1 MAHWGRWLIC
11 SAGMQFSISFSLTGT
26 KDPVMSPAGIGF
38 PIPVMKLGLLR
49 CVLSVNCQSAHV
61 DGPGMTHSCSSAM
74 QDRNLVEAD
83 CVIWHSF
90 GVTHIPRIE
99 DWPVMPAEHVGF
111 FLKPFG
117 FFDANPS
124 LDIPVGRNMSSRE
137 HGVPIAACPSCGSK
151 THTSRNPHPMMHIK
165 CVPCS
170 ETVACIRAHACTP
183 SDSCHCS
190 PSQQAAC
197 YIGTCTHFKP

>member
-1 MAHWGRWLIC
+1 M
-11 SAGMQFSISFSLTGT
+11 
-26 KDPVMSPAGIGF
+26 
-38 PIPVMKLGLLR
+38 LGLMT
-49 CVLSVNCQSAHV
+49 VLC
-61 DGPGMTHSCSSAM
+61 ML

-151 THTSRNPHPMMHIK
+151 AHTSKNPHPMMHIK
-165 CVPCS
+165 
-170 ETVACIRAHACTP
+170 
-183 SDSCHCS
+183 
-190 PSQQAAC
+190 
-197 YIGTCTHFKP
+197 

>member
-1 MAHWGRWLIC
+1 
-11 SAGMQFSISFSLTGT
+11 
-26 KDPVMSPAGIGF
+26 
-38 PIPVMKLGLLR
+38 
-49 CVLSVNCQSAHV
+49 
-61 DGPGMTHSCSSAM
+61 M

-137 HGVPIAACPSCGSK
+137 HGVAIAACPSCGSK
-151 THTSRNPHPMMHIK
+151 THTSKNPHPMMHIK
-165 CVPCS
+165 YVL
-170 ETVACIRAHACTP
+170 A
-183 SDSCHCS
+183 
-190 PSQQAAC
+190 
-197 YIGTCTHFKP
+197 G

>member
-1 MAHWGRWLIC
+1 M
-11 SAGMQFSISFSLTGT
+11 F
-26 KDPVMSPAGIGF
+26 V
-38 PIPVMKLGLLR
+38 
-49 CVLSVNCQSAHV
+49 
-61 DGPGMTHSCSSAM
+61 
-74 QDRNLVEAD
+74 QDRNLAEAD

-151 THTSRNPHPMMHIK
+151 THTSKNPHPMMHIK
-165 CVPCS
+165 YVLPYG
-170 ETVACIRAHACTP
+170 
-183 SDSCHCS
+183 
-190 PSQQAAC
+190 AAC
-197 YIGTCTHFKP
+197 L

>member
-1 MAHWGRWLIC
+1 
-11 SAGMQFSISFSLTGT
+11 
-26 KDPVMSPAGIGF
+26 
-38 PIPVMKLGLLR
+38 
-49 CVLSVNCQSAHV
+49 
-61 DGPGMTHSCSSAM
+61 
-74 QDRNLVEAD
+74 VEAD

-151 THTSRNPHPMMHIK
+151 THTSKNPHPMMHIK
-165 CVPCS
+165 
-170 ETVACIRAHACTP
+170 
-183 SDSCHCS
+183 
-190 PSQQAAC
+190 
-197 YIGTCTHFKP
+197 